1 MCLLARRCVV
11 RADPAAVEPHS
22 GRCEL
27 RSRCACAR
35 ASVTSI
41 FLLCSLE
48 LLGLRLIG
56 RLRVRACVLVVARKT
71 EKHATNVSLRN
82 VSSCGVFD
90 FSCRE
95 YRACDDVARADTVR
109 SAPVARRRARSQS
122 GHLPQLPPCSTR
134 YCSCVCARGLQLPGR
149 KRRWRADCSLVCQR
163 HPVACGVGSMVFA
176 QEGSVFSADA
186 LRMHE

>member
-71 EKHATNVSLRN
+71 EKHATNVSRRN

-109 SAPVARRRARSQS
+109 SAAQSLRQWPGGAHARKAGICRNFPHAPPGIVRACAL
-122 GHLPQLPPCSTR
+122 GG
-134 YCSCVCARGLQLPGR
+134 CSCLGANGG
-149 KRRWRADCSLVCQR
+149 
-163 HPVACGVGSMVFA
+163 GVQIVRSYVNGILSPA
-176 QEGSVFSADA
+176 A
-186 LRMHE
+186 